1 MSENREYTPTGL
13 TLTPLAPDSGRG
25 PDSSLSEHLFP
36 LDNQWALWRYVC
48 MRGAGFPGSQA
59 LELSTP
65 ECAAA
70 ADQLF
75 QAEEMVERARGI
87 ALTELDNKHFQAEAE
102 RQEILS
108 KVMRVVRRIQP
119 PQVLEVPDT
128 DCEAVEDFR
137 AAYLHLAKHRAG
149 FPGIF
154 HAATLKVS
162 RAIHTIARTDR
173 FREAV
178 LWQNRQAIHTG
189 INSLLRHTPE
199 QTSQNTKQRKHEVLV
214 ANYIQRYAMKND
226 SIGFFG
232 PIGCASI
239 VSTGEA
245 ISVRPGTHLLAAR
258 SVYFEGWCIEALAGM
273 LARNKQLL
281 PWCAP
286 RRMPHISVDGV
297 MLLLPFAPPIK
308 LTRKQAIVLMA
319 CDGVHTAKEIAQMLI
334 AQPASEL
341 RREEE
346 VYAILEYLCA
356 TQRMVWTLEIA
367 PEGALPENALR
378 YLLQRIEDEPL
389 RLACIAALERLEQAR
404 EMVAQAAGNAE
415 RLDEALENMNAIFME
430 LTGQSPT
437 RSDGKMYAGR
447 TLLYEDCRRDIEV
460 ELGPE
465 LVCSMQK
472 PLTLLLASARWFTYQ
487 VAELY
492 QQAFIDAYIELAEE
506 RNSPTVNFADFWLW
520 MQPQLYDDEERLT
533 DLVTPEFQQ
542 RWAEV
547 FALTDE
553 QRQLRQLH
561 YSSDALHS
569 RVLELFAAPGPGW
582 NAACYHSP
590 DILIQAKSPE
600 AMCNGDYQIILGEF
614 HIAMNTLQIVAFLAQ
629 HPMPDKI
636 IQAASLDIPAPR
648 VLPILSKDVFPIYR
662 VRPALVTPKDMYLVY
677 TPDVS
682 ASPQAQALTLGSLVV
697 EEAEGR
703 LIARTRDS
711 RWRFDLIEVF
721 AEFLSR
727 LVYSS
732 FKLFPVGKHMPRIS
746 IDRLIVTRESWGFTP
761 AELPFAWEKVAAD
774 RFIAARRWANTH
786 HMPRFVFVKVP
797 TEQKPCFIDFDSPIS
812 IDMLA
817 KMARQSIDLHP
828 DDRCITITEMLPT
841 PEQLWLRDIDGQ
853 QYTSELRF
861 VAVDL
866 APRPQ

>member
-1 MSENREYTPTGL
+1 MSENRDNTPTSL
-13 TLTPLAPDSGRG
+13 TFTPFAPDSDRG
-25 PDSSLSEHLFP
+25 ADSSLPEHLFP
-36 LDNQWALWRYVC
+36 LDTRWALWRFVC
-48 MRGAGFPGSQA
+48 LRGAGFPGSQA
-59 LELSTP
+59 LELAAP

-70 ADQLF
+70 ADQLL
-75 QAEEMVERARGI
+75 QAQEAVERAREN
-87 ALTELDNKHFQAEAE
+87 ALTELDHKHLQAGTE
-102 RQEILS
+102 RQALLA
-108 KVMRVVRRIQP
+108 KMMRVVRRIQP
-119 PQVLEVPDT
+119 PQALEVPDT
-128 DCEAVEDFR
+128 GCEAVEDFR
-137 AAYLHLAKHRAG
+137 AAYLHLAKLRAD

-154 HAATLKVS
+154 RAATLNVS
-162 RAIHTIARTDR
+162 RAIHTMARTDR

-189 INSLLRHTPE
+189 MDSLLRHTPE
-199 QTSQNTKQRKHEVLV
+199 QTSQNAQQRKHEALV

-239 VSTGEA
+239 VSSGEA
-245 ISVRPGTHLLAAR
+245 ISVRPGSHLLAAR
-258 SVYFEGWCIEALAGM
+258 CVYFEGWCIEALAAM
-273 LARNKQLL
+273 LARDKRIL

-286 RRMPHISVDGV
+286 RPMPHISVDGN
-297 MLLLPFAPPIK
+297 MLILPFAPPIK

-319 CDGVHTAKEIAQMLI
+319 CDGVRTAREIAQMLI
-334 AQPASEL
+334 AQPAGEL
-341 RREEE
+341 WREEE
-346 VYAILEYLCA
+346 VYAILEQLCA
-356 TQRMVWTLEIA
+356 SQRIVWTLEIA

-378 YLLQRIEDEPL
+378 SLLQRIEDEPL
-389 RLACIAALERLEQAR
+389 RLASIAALERLEQAR
-404 EMVAQAAGNAE
+404 ATVADAAGNAE

-430 LTGQSPT
+430 LTGQAPT
-437 RSDGKMYAGR
+437 RADGKMYAGR

-460 ELGPE
+460 ALGPE
-465 LVCSMQK
+465 FIGAMQK

-506 RNSPTVNFADFWLW
+506 SNSLTVNFADFWLW
-520 MQPQLYDDEERLT
+520 MQPLLYDDEERLS
-533 DLVTPEFQQ
+533 DLVTPEFQR

-553 QRQLRQLH
+553 QRQLHQLH
-561 YSSDALHS
+561 YSSEALRS
-569 RVLELFAAPGPGW
+569 RVLERFDAPGPGW

-600 AMCNGDYQIILGEF
+600 AICNGDYQVVLGEF

-629 HPMPDKI
+629 HPTPDRI

-648 VLPILSKDVFPIYR
+648 VLPILSKDIFPMYR
-662 VRPALVTPKDMYLVY
+662 VRPALATPKDIYLVY
-677 TPDVS
+677 TPDVT
-682 ASPQAQALTLGSLVV
+682 ANPQAQALMTGSLVV
-697 EEAEGR
+697 EESEGR
-703 LIARTRDS
+703 LVARTRDY

-727 LVYSS
+727 LVFSS
-732 FKLFPVGKHMPRIS
+732 FKLLPASKHAPRIS
-746 IDRLIVTRESWGFTP
+746 IDRLIVARESWGFTP
-761 AELPFAWEKVAAD
+761 AELLFACEKAAAD
-774 RFIAARRWANTH
+774 RFIAARCWANRH
-786 HMPRFVFVKVP
+786 QMPRFVFVKVP

-817 KMARQSIDLHP
+817 KMVRQNMEQHP
-828 DDRCITITEMLPT
+828 DDLCVTITEMLPT
-841 PEQLWLRDIDGQ
+841 PDQLWLRDADDRH
-853 QYTSELRF
+853 YSSELRF